1 MTVRDQLEA
10 IAKELKQQDALI
22 EPHVSD
28 NDFAV
33 EYGGMQKYQA
43 LIIRT
48 WTRLGRLQRKSMSSG
63 GTDNESAMALSFTSN
78 AGRLKVPKLE
88 LQKFSG
94 NSLEETPHEH
104 DACFV
109 PECSANGQGSSSNEW
124 HTWDWT
130 KLQVCHK
137 DMEGAL
143 RLTRRA
149 CAGTPNS
156 AIECADS

>member
-1 MTVRDQLEA
+1 MTWSQYKEDHIVTVRDQLEA

-43 LIIRT
+43 LIIR
-48 WTRLGRLQRKSMSSG
+48 
-63 GTDNESAMALSFTSN
+63 
-78 AGRLKVPKLE
+78 RLKVPKLE

-130 KLQVCHK
+130 KLQIVKTLDDVNAFHCLHHNSCK
-137 DMEGAL
+137 ECCIEALEMEEMCSNQL
-143 RLTRRA
+143 V
-149 CAGTPNS
+149 
-156 AIECADS
+156 